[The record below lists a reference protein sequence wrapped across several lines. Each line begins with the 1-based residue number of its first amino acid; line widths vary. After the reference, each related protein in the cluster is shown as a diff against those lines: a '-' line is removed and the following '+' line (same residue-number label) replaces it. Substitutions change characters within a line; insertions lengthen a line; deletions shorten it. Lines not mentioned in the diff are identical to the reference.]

1 MVKIMNRTTK
11 STSSLANIFLTGMVV
26 IGFYILYRYVKSLE
40 LDLKQ
45 LKIENSNVKNTITSL
60 ENMMYT
66 NSTNY
71 SNININDINKL
82 INTQYPDIRS
92 IINNLITT
100 TIDFDISNK
109 DFIYNFNL
117 LIDKNKSWDLRFSLG
132 SNEQFTQIPIFH
144 ENYILQKINNKDINR
159 ISNYI
164 SECDIVH
171 THIYIHQ
178 KYELMYLC
186 TTLGILFPAFFFN
199 KRMSSSLTLF
209 ISDEGNDM

>member
-71 SNININDINKL
+71 SNININDIN
-82 INTQYPDIRS
+82 
-92 IINNLITT
+92 
-100 TIDFDISNK
+100 NK
-109 DFIYNFNL
+109 DTNHDIDNNN
-117 LIDKNKSWDLRFSLG
+117 INDDNDDESIKSDEIDTIIKNINQEEDDDDQEDDKNKDIDNNNDNNVENNENLDEIVEDISSLSTPPVTINVEIDRKSELQLLTNDELKKIIKTLG
-132 SNEQFTQIPIFH
+132 STGKGNKSELI
-144 ENYILQKINNKDINR
+144 EKII
-159 ISNYI
+159 
-164 SECDIVH
+164 
-171 THIYIHQ
+171 
-178 KYELMYLC
+178 ELE
-186 TTLGILFPAFFFN
+186 
-199 KRMSSSLTLF
+199 K
-209 ISDEGNDM
+209 